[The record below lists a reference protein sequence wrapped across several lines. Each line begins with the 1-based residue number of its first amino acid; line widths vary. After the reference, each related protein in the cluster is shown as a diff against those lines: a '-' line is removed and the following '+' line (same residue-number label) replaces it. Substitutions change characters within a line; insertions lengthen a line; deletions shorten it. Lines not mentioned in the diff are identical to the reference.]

1 MARSTG
7 LIRSADAPLVAW
19 RAGVQTRLHR
29 TSSVSPTGLCV
40 VEQWSGPGA
49 GAPTHRH
56 ANAEELI
63 VVIEG
68 RAEFWVEDDRIEAS
82 AGDSI
87 LLSAR
92 SRHGFRNSGEGLLHT
107 VAVLDTAHPLVEYD
121 EEPGSVLE
129 IGGESPEM
137 PDPHRARIDGSP
149 SGLT

>member
-1 MARSTG
+1 M
-7 LIRSADAPLVAW
+7 
-19 RAGVQTRLHR
+19 QTRLHR

-68 RAEFWVEDDRIEAS
+68 SAEFWLEDDRTKAS

-87 LLSAR
+87 VFSAG
-92 SRHGFRNSGEGLLHT
+92 SRHGFRNSGEGVLHT
-107 VAVLDTAHPLVEYD
+107 LAVFDTAHPLVEYE

-129 IGGESPEM
+129 IGGERPEM
-137 PDPHRARIDGSP
+137 RDPHRARIVGSP
-149 SGLT
+149 QTSGL